1 MHAIRGTV
9 GYDPTP
15 TNPDAKRAS
24 RRRFFEGLSQE
35 AQDTAGAIER
45 NAERIAEQRRL
56 EAIVA
61 SGKRPSVERPTLA
74 SYEAAKAHLDQAI
87 ADLDRS
93 PQSTADLAA
102 YGISD

>member
-56 EAIVA
+56 EDVVR
-61 SGKRPSVERPTLA
+61 SGERPSVERPTIA
-74 SYEAAKAHLDQAI
+74 SYQKALAHLDEAV
-87 ADLDRS
+87 AELDAS
-93 PQSTADLAA
+93 PLSTADLPA